1 MLFSKKTKQ
10 KDLINNLNDSNSY
23 IHSLKENLA
32 IAEFNLEGEFL
43 SANKVFLDLFNYDLE
58 ELKNNKVSTLFTYKN
73 EPNTREN
80 GIWQSLKD
88 GKSHQGTYQRHTKS
102 GEFIW
107 LKEVYTPVFDQDT
120 PFKVIASY
128 TDISTYKSKIKNQ
141 DAILDAL
148 NLSMAVIEFTPEGN
162 ILKANQNFL
171 NSVNYQEKD
180 IINKHHRIFCH
191 DDFYIQNPN
200 FWRELE
206 SGEFKSGQ
214 FERKDSQG
222 NTLWLE
228 ATYNPVFNHDGNVIK
243 VIKFASNISKQ
254 IEEQKSTQAA
264 AKVAYETALI
274 SSEISLEGAQILSKS
289 VEISGE
295 ISEQMEAATK
305 LIELLNEESDKISK
319 IVTTISSI
327 AEQTNL
333 LALNAAI
340 EAARAGEHGR
350 GFAVVADEVRQL
362 ASRTSSSTIEI
373 DEMVKNNTNLTRD
386 TRTNMETVS
395 RLTHDSSQLIQTA
408 ESLIKE
414 IKQGADKVSNNVAS
428 LTKDK

>member
-1 MLFSKKTKQ
+1 
-10 KDLINNLNDSNSY
+10 
-23 IHSLKENLA
+23 
-32 IAEFNLEGEFL
+32 
-43 SANKVFLDLFNYDLE
+43 
-58 ELKNNKVSTLFTYKN
+58 
-73 EPNTREN
+73 
-80 GIWQSLKD
+80 
-88 GKSHQGTYQRHTKS
+88 
-102 GEFIW
+102 
-107 LKEVYTPVFDQDT
+107 
-120 PFKVIASY
+120 
-128 TDISTYKSKIKNQ
+128 
-141 DAILDAL
+141 
-148 NLSMAVIEFTPEGN
+148 MAVIEFTPEGN

-395 RLTHDSSQLIQTA
+395 RLTHDNSQLIQTA